1 MSDREVIR
9 HKRGDTIAWPF
20 TYSVDG
26 EPVDLTP
33 YSIKSE
39 VRKEIGRELVGELVI
54 VKDPD
59 QVNATGQG
67 TLTATA
73 EDVALWPVQTL
84 IVDIQYTLAGVVA
97 SSETFAIQIESD
109 VTE

>member
-1 MSDREVIR
+1 MEVIR

-26 EPVDLTP
+26 QPEDLTD
-33 YSIKSE
+33 YEIKCD
-39 VRKEIGRELVGELVI
+39 VRKEIGRELVGELVA

-59 QVNATGQG
+59 QVNFTGQG
-67 TLTATA
+67 TLTAA
-73 EDVALWPVQTL
+73 AAAVAGWPIAKL
-84 IVDIQYTLAGVVA
+84 IVDIQYTKAGVVV

>member
-1 MSDREVIR
+1 MEVIK
-9 HKRGDTIAWPF
+9 HKRGDTIDWPF

-26 EPVDLTP
+26 QSMDLTD
-33 YSIKSE
+33 IDIACD
-39 VRKEIGRELVGELVI
+39 VRDEIGRALVGELVA

-59 QVNATGQG
+59 QVNFIGQG
-67 TLTATA
+67 RLTAA
-73 EDVALWPVQTL
+73 ASEVAAWPVKKL
-84 IVDIQYTLAGVVA
+84 IVDIQYNRAGIVA